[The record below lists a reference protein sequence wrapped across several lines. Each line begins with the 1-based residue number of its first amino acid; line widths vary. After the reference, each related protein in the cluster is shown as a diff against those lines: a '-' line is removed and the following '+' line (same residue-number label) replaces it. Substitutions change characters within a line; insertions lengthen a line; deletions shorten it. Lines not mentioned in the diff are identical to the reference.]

1 MAVSTC
7 GILQTILSHLRSVFD
22 LSTCQTLAEH
32 LNPKMLM
39 KCAVNLCSIKASV
52 LCLGYFYISIGVTV
66 SVSLR
71 SINRIYEHFMTFMP
85 VFLTTSGGEVMT
97 RRVSGH
103 FMRLI

>member
-22 LSTCQTLAEH
+22 LSTCQTLTEH

-39 KCAVNLCSIKASV
+39 KCPVNLCSIKTSV
-52 LCLGYFYISIGVTV
+52 LCSGYFYISFGVTV
-66 SVSLR
+66 SVSWR
-71 SINRIYEHFMTFMP
+71 SINGIYEHFMTFMS
-85 VFLTTSGGEVMT
+85 VVLTTSGGEETT